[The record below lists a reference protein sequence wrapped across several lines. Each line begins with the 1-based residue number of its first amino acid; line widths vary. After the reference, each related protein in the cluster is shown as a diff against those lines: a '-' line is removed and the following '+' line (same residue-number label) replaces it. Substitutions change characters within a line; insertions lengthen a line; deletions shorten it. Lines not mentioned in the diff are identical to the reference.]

1 MCHFVKKVIVF
12 YVFVLTG
19 RRDLSGTHRGKNVLV
34 DVGRSRLEEVEGLL
48 QQGASSNLK
57 DEVS

>member
-12 YVFVLTG
+12 YFFVFSC
-19 RRDLSGTHRGKNVLV
+19 RRNLSGTRHGKNVVV

-57 DEVS
+57 SEVS

>member
-1 MCHFVKKVIVF
+1 MF
-12 YVFVLTG
+12 YVFVFTS
-19 RRDLSGTHRGKNVLV
+19 RCDLSGTHRGKNVLV
-34 DVGRSRLEEVEGLL
+34 DVERSLEEVEGLL

>member
-1 MCHFVKKVIVF
+1 MF
-12 YVFVLTG
+12 YVFVFTS

-34 DVGRSRLEEVEGLL
+34 DVGRRSLEEVEGLL